1 MKKVTKKAVRKTAK
15 KTVTPKATSSPKI
28 TFQPATSDK
37 WNDVET
43 LFGERGACG
52 GCWCMVWRKTNA
64 QYTTTKAANKKDF
77 KKLVTSGA
85 PTGVLAYDGKSPIA
99 WCSVAPREQFVR
111 LETSRIY
118 EPIDDQPVWSISCLF
133 ILSKY
138 RNQGLSTKL
147 IQAAAEFANKQGA
160 KIVEA
165 YPFDYDTKQPPPF
178 IWTGIA
184 SAFVKAGFKEAARRS
199 SIRPIMRMT
208 LRTK

>member
-1 MKKVTKKAVRKTAK
+1 MNT
-15 KTVTPKATSSPKI
+15 I
-28 TFQPATSDK
+28 TFQPATPKHWD
-37 WNDVET
+37 DIVT

-64 QYTTTKAANKKDF
+64 QYTKTKPANKKDF
-77 KKLVTSGA
+77 GKLVKSGA
-85 PTGVLAYDGKSPIA
+85 PVGVLAYDGDTPIA
-99 WCSVAPREQFVR
+99 WCSIAPREQFVR
-111 LETSRIY
+111 LGTSKIY
-118 EPIDDQPVWSISCLF
+118 APIDDKPVWSISCIF

-147 IQAAAEFANKQGA
+147 IKAAADYAKKQGA

-199 SIRPIMRMT
+199 PIRPVMRK
-208 LRTK
+208 LL

>member
-1 MKKVTKKAVRKTAK
+1 MKKITKKAVKKTAEK
-15 KTVTPKATSSPKI
+15 SAPTKPTSSAKI
-28 TFQPATSDK
+28 TFQPATPDK
-37 WNDVET
+37 WNDIEA

-64 QYTTTKAANKKDF
+64 EYTKTKPANKKDF
-77 KKLVTSGA
+77 KKLTTSGA
-85 PTGVLAYDGKSPIA
+85 PVGVLAYDNKTPIA

-118 EPIDDQPVWSISCLF
+118 EPIDNQPVWSITCLF
-133 ILSKY
+133 ILSPY
-138 RNQGLSTKL
+138 RNQGLSSKL
-147 IQAAAEFANKQGA
+147 IAAAADYAKKQGA

-165 YPFDYDTKQPPPF
+165 YPFDYNTKQPPPF

-199 SIRPIMRMT
+199 PIRPIMRKS
-208 LRTK
+208 LR